1 VTERNLIAN
10 LKLSAS
16 ANAGLDYETTMA
28 ESGLTYEV
36 ARWDGARSST
46 ALDVLGGARYW
57 NQELDLSLT
66 VDASV
71 DAGNLG
77 LKRSGSRAVGRSG
90 TSNGSTLLSVC
101 ACATSWRQGR
111 SFNSSAMSAALVL
124 AAISRGSS
132 LAAIASIS
140 RCGRRLFTALWAIGR
155 WLLTKVKTAQPRTTS
170 T

>member
-1 VTERNLIAN
+1 MTERNPIAN

-36 ARWDGARSST
+36 ARWDGAPSST

-77 LKRSGSRAVGRSG
+77 LKRSGSRAVARSG
-90 TSNGSTLLSVC
+90 TLEWVDPFVGLR
-101 ACATSWRQGR
+101 CATSWRQGR